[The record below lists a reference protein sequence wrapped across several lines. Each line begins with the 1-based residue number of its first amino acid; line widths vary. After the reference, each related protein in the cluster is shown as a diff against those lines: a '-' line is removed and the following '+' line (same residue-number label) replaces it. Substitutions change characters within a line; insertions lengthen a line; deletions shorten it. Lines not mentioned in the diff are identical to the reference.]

1 MKVKNTESKK
11 RSAQFP
17 GLLFRMNIETSNPL
31 WFIAFQPP
39 TLQPTSTIPPAVPR
53 PQRSIARA
61 QVQRVLCSVVKSTP
75 SLFSWTFESIF
86 DQNLWL
92 FLWKLALCG
101 TTSSLNQF
109 EVIFTPKH
117 HLCYPPVSS
126 ATENTLWMEVLVGK
140 KNTSP
145 FFFVESYGESR
156 LKRQRRR
163 FSTLQPSSRHRVIWT
178 ETETATS
185 CRPLPFQLSPGCN
198 QRHAT
203 TW

>member
-1 MKVKNTESKK
+1 
-11 RSAQFP
+11 
-17 GLLFRMNIETSNPL
+17 MNIETSNPL

-140 KNTSP
+140 KIHHHFSSLNPMGNRDSNDSAGA
-145 FFFVESYGESR
+145 F
-156 LKRQRRR
+156 QR
-163 FSTLQPSSRHRVIWT
+163 SNRHRVIASFGPRPRPRLPVGRCPFSFLLD
-178 ETETATS
+178 ATNDML
-185 CRPLPFQLSPGCN
+185 LPDKGNVPGYAISVCIYI
-198 QRHAT
+198 
-203 TW
+203 